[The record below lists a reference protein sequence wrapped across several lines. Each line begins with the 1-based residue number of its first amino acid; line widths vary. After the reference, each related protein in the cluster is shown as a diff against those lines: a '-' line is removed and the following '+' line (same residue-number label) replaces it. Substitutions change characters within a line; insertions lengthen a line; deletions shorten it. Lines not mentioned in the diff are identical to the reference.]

1 MKLLADECVDMR
13 VVRQLRAAGHDVL
26 SILETEPGIMD
37 AVVLERAVETR
48 RILITHDKDFGP
60 LLLAVTTAGTGAFL
74 LRSVSVSL
82 CTAAI
87 LEHLNQVQGNLI
99 VVSDDR
105 VRIRPLSS

>member
-1 MKLLADECVDMR
+1 MR
-13 VVRQLRAAGHDVL
+13 VVRQLRGAGHDVL

-37 AVVLERAVETR
+37 AVVLERAVETGS
-48 RILITHDKDFGP
+48 ILITHDKDFGP
-60 LLLAVTTAGTGAFL
+60 LLLAATTARTGAFL

-87 LEHLNQVQGNLI
+87 LEHLDQVHGNLI

>member
-1 MKLLADECVDMR
+1 MR
-13 VVRQLRAAGHDVL
+13 VVRQLRTVGHDVL

-37 AVVLERAVETR
+37 AVVLERAVETG

-60 LLLAVTTAGTGAFL
+60 LLLSASRVGAGAFL

-82 CTAAI
+82 CAAAI
-87 LEHLNQVQGNLI
+87 LEHLDQVQGNLI

>member
-37 AVVLERAVETR
+37 AVVLARAVETR
-48 RILITHDKDFGP
+48 LILITHDKDFGP
-60 LLLAVTTAGTGAFL
+60 LLLAATTAGTGAFL